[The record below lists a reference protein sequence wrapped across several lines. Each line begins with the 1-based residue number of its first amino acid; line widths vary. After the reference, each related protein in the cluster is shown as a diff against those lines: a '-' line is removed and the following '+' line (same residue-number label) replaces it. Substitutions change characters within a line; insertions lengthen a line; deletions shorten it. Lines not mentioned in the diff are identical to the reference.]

1 MDKETSHIVSPS
13 LVGRLVPLAA
23 GLCAGSLLLPPVQM
37 QFYAAGFRW
46 LYVLLVAYTV
56 AAGLTP
62 LIREMAFRIGA
73 VDHPSPRKI
82 HQTTTPLLGGVAVY
96 FAFLIA
102 VLANTAGMADPLIV
116 TEGMLGILTGGTLL
130 FLVGIKDDIR
140 EIPAFTKLAVQIV
153 AAGIVIWSGRLLTLF
168 PHGLWGDT
176 LNVLLTVLWIVGIT
190 NAFNFLDGMDGLATG
205 LAVILAFFLG
215 VVAFRTNQPA
225 LGWVAVALIGAGLG
239 FLPYNFK
246 PRAPATIFLG
256 DAGSTFLGFTLAC
269 LAVKGNWADGRPI
282 VSVSTPIL
290 IFGVLIYD
298 MIHTSVERMY
308 LGKVRTVKEFLEYVG
323 KDHLHHRLERAL
335 GSRKEAV
342 LMIFLLS
349 IALGLAG
356 VVLRNA
362 RTTDALF
369 LLLQATIIVVVVSIL
384 ERRGRAS

>member
-1 MDKETSHIVSPS
+1 MDKETSHIVSSS
-13 LVGRLVPLAA
+13 LVGRLVPFAA

-102 VLANTAGMADPLIV
+102 VLANTAGMADPVIV
-116 TEGMLGILTGGTLL
+116 TEGMLGILTGGTVL

>member
-1 MDKETSHIVSPS
+1 MDKETSQAVSPS
-13 LVGRLVPLAA
+13 RVGRFVPLAA
-23 GLCAGSLLLPPVQM
+23 GLCAGSLLLPPVQTR
-37 QFYAAGFRW
+37 FYAVGWRW
-46 LYVLLVAYTV
+46 LYVLLVSYTV
-56 AAGLTP
+56 AVGLTP
-62 LIREMAFRIGA
+62 LIREMAFRVGA
-73 VDHPSPRKI
+73 VDHPSHRKI
-82 HQTTTPLLGGVAVY
+82 HQTSTPLLGGVAVY
-96 FAFLIA
+96 VAFVIA
-102 VLANTAGMADPLIV
+102 ILANTAGMADPLIV
-116 TEGMLGILTGGTLL
+116 TEGMLGVLTGGTLL
-130 FLVGIKDDIR
+130 FLVGIKDDLR
-140 EIPAFTKLAVQIV
+140 EIPAFTKLAVQIA
-153 AAGIVIWSGRLLTLF
+153 AAGIVIWSGKLLTLF
-168 PHGLWGDT
+168 PHGLWGDA
-176 LNVLLTVLWIVGIT
+176 LNVLVTVLWIVGIT
-190 NAFNFLDGMDGLATG
+190 NAFNFSDGMDGLATG

-215 VVAFRTNQPA
+215 VVAFRTNQPT

-246 PRAPATIFLG
+246 LKAPATIFLG

-298 MIHTSVERMY
+298 MIHTTVERMY

-335 GSRKEAV
+335 GSRREAV
-342 LMIFLLS
+342 LMTFLLS

-356 VVLRNA
+356 IVLQNA
-362 RTTDALF
+362 RTADALL

>member
-102 VLANTAGMADPLIV
+102 VLANTAGMADPVIV
-116 TEGMLGILTGGTLL
+116 TEGMLGILTGGTVL
-130 FLVGIKDDIR
+130 FLVCIKDDIR

>member
-1 MDKETSHIVSPS
+1 
-13 LVGRLVPLAA
+13 
-23 GLCAGSLLLPPVQM
+23 M
-37 QFYAAGFRW
+37 QTRFYAVGWRW
-46 LYVLLVAYTV
+46 LYVLLVSYTV
-56 AAGLTP
+56 AVGLTP
-62 LIREMAFRIGA
+62 LIREMAFRVGA
-73 VDHPSPRKI
+73 VDHPSHRKI
-82 HQTTTPLLGGVAVY
+82 HQTSTPLLGGVAVY
-96 FAFLIA
+96 VAFVIA
-102 VLANTAGMADPLIV
+102 ILANTAGMADPLIV
-116 TEGMLGILTGGTLL
+116 TEGMLGVLTGGTLL
-130 FLVGIKDDIR
+130 FLVGIKDDLR
-140 EIPAFTKLAVQIV
+140 EIPAFTKLAVQIA
-153 AAGIVIWSGRLLTLF
+153 AAGIVIWSGKLLTLF
-168 PHGLWGDT
+168 PHGLWGDA
-176 LNVLLTVLWIVGIT
+176 LNVLVTVLWIVGIT
-190 NAFNFLDGMDGLATG
+190 NAFNFSDGMDGLATG

-215 VVAFRTNQPA
+215 VVAFRTNQPT

-246 PRAPATIFLG
+246 LKAPATIFLG

-298 MIHTSVERMY
+298 MIHTTVERMY

-335 GSRKEAV
+335 GSRREAV
-342 LMIFLLS
+342 LMTFLLS

-356 VVLRNA
+356 IVLQNA
-362 RTTDALF
+362 RTADALL